1 MQGGQY
7 IPTPGIATLPYKIEI
22 MNDHGKNQGGDM
34 SENETI
40 IREFIAAWSRLD
52 ADELVAYFTD
62 DGVYHNM
69 PTEPVSGKDNLLKF
83 IGGFIAN
90 WSSTDWDIINLLA
103 DGDIVMVER
112 LDKTRVGDKAVDLP
126 CFGIFEMAGGKIK
139 VWRDYFDMGTFVK
152 SLTE

>member
-1 MQGGQY
+1 
-7 IPTPGIATLPYKIEI
+7 
-22 MNDHGKNQGGDM
+22 M

-62 DGVYHNM
+62 DGVYYNM

-83 IGGFIAN
+83 ISGFIAN

-126 CFGIFEMAGGKIK
+126 CFGIFEMTGGKIK

>member
-1 MQGGQY
+1 
-7 IPTPGIATLPYKIEI
+7 
-22 MNDHGKNQGGDM
+22 M